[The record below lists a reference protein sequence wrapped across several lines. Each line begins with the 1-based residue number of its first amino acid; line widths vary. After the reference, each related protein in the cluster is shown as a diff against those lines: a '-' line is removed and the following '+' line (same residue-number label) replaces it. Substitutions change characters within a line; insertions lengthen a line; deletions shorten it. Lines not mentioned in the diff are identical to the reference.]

1 VTPASAEKALFEWA
15 GHAGYPAFRAILSPV
30 MSY

>member
-1 VTPASAEKALFEWA
+1 VTPASAKKALFEWA